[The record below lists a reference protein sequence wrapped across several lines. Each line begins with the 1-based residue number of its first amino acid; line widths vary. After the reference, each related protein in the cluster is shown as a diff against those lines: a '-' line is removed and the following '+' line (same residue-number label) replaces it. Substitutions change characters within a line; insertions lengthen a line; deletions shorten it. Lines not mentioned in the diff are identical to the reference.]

1 MKTGLNATNVRVFE
15 AVARLHSVTSAAEE
29 LETSQPYVSKQIAV
43 MEEQLAV
50 QLFARVGRRLYLTE
64 AGEMLHRRTKV
75 VVESLK
81 DAEEMLLQAASD
93 SQKRLR
99 IATST
104 TGMYMLPEWLA
115 IFKNVADLDMT
126 VLVTSGG
133 EVEQR
138 VISGEADLGF
148 IASRPRS
155 RSFLVSIVAEDTLAL
170 AVRKDHPLA
179 THSSVSLDELS
190 KERFVVRE
198 PESASRALTERR
210 IFQKRP
216 DWRFRLQINHIDAI
230 KSSLEEGLG
239 ISFISKRAIDRELQS
254 GTLATIPVDGVDLR
268 RPICMLT
275 DAHKFGSKIAVCL
288 AKHIVSH
295 TSQNFRC

>member
-1 MKTGLNATNVRVFE
+1 
-15 AVARLHSVTSAAEE
+15 
-29 LETSQPYVSKQIAV
+29 
-43 MEEQLAV
+43 
-50 QLFARVGRRLYLTE
+50 LFARVGRRLYLTQ
-64 AGEMLHRRTKV
+64 AGEMLHQHTKV

-81 DAEEMLLQAASD
+81 QAEEMLSRAASA

-115 IFKNVADLDMT
+115 GFKHVADLET
-126 VLVTSGG
+126 RVLVTSGD
-133 EVEQR
+133 EVERQ

-155 RSFLVSIVAEDTLAL
+155 RSLVVHVVAEDSLAL
-170 AVRKDHPLA
+170 AVQRNHPLA
-179 THSSVSLDELS
+179 TRSSVSLDELS
-190 KERFVVRE
+190 KERFIVRE

-216 DWRFRLQINHIDAI
+216 DWKFRLQINHIDAI

-239 ISFISKRAIDRELQS
+239 ISFISKRAIDRELRS
-254 GTLATIPVDGVDLR
+254 GTLAMVPVDGVDLR

-275 DAHKFGSKIAVCL
+275 NAHKFGSKIAIRL
-288 AKHIVSH
+288 EKHIANH
-295 TSQNFRC
+295 AP